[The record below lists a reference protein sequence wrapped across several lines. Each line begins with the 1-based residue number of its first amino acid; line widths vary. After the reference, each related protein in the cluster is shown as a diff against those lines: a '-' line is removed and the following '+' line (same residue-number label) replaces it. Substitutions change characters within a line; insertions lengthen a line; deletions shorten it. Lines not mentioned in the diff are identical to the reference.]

1 MYLKEIITNGFKSF
15 ADKMTIALD
24 DQITCIVGP
33 NGSGKSNVVD
43 AVRWV
48 LGEQSV
54 KSLRGAGSMSDVIF
68 AGSASRKAKN
78 AASVELVFDNS
89 DHYLNIN
96 YTEVSIKRRV
106 FRSGENEY
114 YINQERCRLKDII
127 NLFLDSGV
135 GRESFNIISQGEV
148 QKILSE
154 SKEDRRAIF
163 EEAAGILKYKKR
175 KEEALRK
182 LDRTHDSLD
191 RVEDIILELEVQ
203 VKPLKEQS
211 EKAKDYLEN
220 KENLEKLEIAL
231 LAYDIYQLDQEKQLL
246 LTKQEQLQMEI
257 TKLMNT
263 TTVASSDTLKLK
275 TEQLQKEQVLAVSQ
289 SELLKAA
296 EDVVS
301 LNGELT
307 LLRAQ
312 RDAND
317 QEEKTQKSRQLYIE
331 KASIEKQLALLTEK
345 TTNLQEEIIKKK
357 QTLEEYQQRLN
368 RLKLERKQLEQDYS
382 KVDRDS
388 LSYQHKIELLQ
399 QEEERG
405 TNLPQA
411 VRTILQDKNL
421 TGIYDRIGNVVKV
434 KDNLARALDVALT
447 SSKNFIIVQDENS
460 AKAAIEYLK
469 NKRLGR
475 ATFFPLTV
483 IQKRY
488 VDQTTLHKLNNQP
501 GFLGV
506 LADLVTCDPLYQNI
520 IYNQLGLVLVA
531 EDMDAALFL
540 SKVVEKRYKIVTLAG
555 DVINVGGSMTGGSF
569 YQGRSSITI
578 HQEIATLTANLE
590 EAKITRNSLI
600 DKLTTQKEKIEKIE
614 EAIFQLVQQN
624 TSYNEQQQ
632 DLKREQETLETQLT
646 NLKNQLENLEST
658 TDDLA
663 KKETDIIDQFY
674 QKSAEKE
681 KLENKINKLQQELA
695 IIKKQIED
703 IEADNKYQ
711 NSLLR
716 QQEEEKN
723 RVDIRL
729 SRIDVQLD
737 TMLDT
742 LSTDYSMTYEK
753 ARKDY
758 SLDMEV
764 EEARPKVQF
773 YKNNIKNL
781 GMVNLAAIEEYERV
795 SSRYEFLLHQ
805 KEDLEKAQ
813 GTLLEIMNEMDEVMK
828 EEFLRTFEEIRQEF
842 KQVFKELFHGGTA
855 DLQLSEPEDLL
866 TTGIDIIASPPG
878 KKLSTINLLSGGE
891 KTLTAISLLFAILNI
906 RIVPFCIFDEVEA
919 ALDEANVDQFGH
931 YLAHYKD
938 KTQFLIITHKK
949 KTMEYA
955 DTLYGITMQESGVSK
970 LVSVKLT
977 TKEELI

>member
-1 MYLKEIITNGFKSF
+1 MF
-15 ADKMTIALD
+15 
-24 DQITCIVGP
+24 
-33 NGSGKSNVVD
+33 
-43 AVRWV
+43 
-48 LGEQSV
+48 
-54 KSLRGAGSMSDVIF
+54 
-68 AGSASRKAKN
+68 
-78 AASVELVFDNS
+78 
-89 DHYLNIN
+89 
-96 YTEVSIKRRV
+96 
-106 FRSGENEY
+106 
-114 YINQERCRLKDII
+114 
-127 NLFLDSGV
+127 
-135 GRESFNIISQGEV
+135 
-148 QKILSE
+148 
-154 SKEDRRAIF
+154 
-163 EEAAGILKYKKR
+163 
-175 KEEALRK
+175 
-182 LDRTHDSLD
+182 
-191 RVEDIILELEVQ
+191 
-203 VKPLKEQS
+203 
-211 EKAKDYLEN
+211 
-220 KENLEKLEIAL
+220 
-231 LAYDIYQLDQEKQLL
+231 
-246 LTKQEQLQMEI
+246 
-257 TKLMNT
+257 
-263 TTVASSDTLKLK
+263 
-275 TEQLQKEQVLAVSQ
+275 
-289 SELLKAA
+289 
-296 EDVVS
+296 
-301 LNGELT
+301 
-307 LLRAQ
+307 
-312 RDAND
+312 
-317 QEEKTQKSRQLYIE
+317 
-331 KASIEKQLALLTEK
+331 
-345 TTNLQEEIIKKK
+345 
-357 QTLEEYQQRLN
+357 
-368 RLKLERKQLEQDYS
+368 
-382 KVDRDS
+382 
-388 LSYQHKIELLQ
+388 
-399 QEEERG
+399 
-405 TNLPQA
+405 
-411 VRTILQDKNL
+411 
-421 TGIYDRIGNVVKV
+421 
-434 KDNLARALDVALT
+434 
-447 SSKNFIIVQDENS
+447 
-460 AKAAIEYLK
+460 
-469 NKRLGR
+469 
-475 ATFFPLTV
+475 
-483 IQKRY
+483 
-488 VDQTTLHKLNNQP
+488 
-501 GFLGV
+501 
-506 LADLVTCDPLYQNI
+506 
-520 IYNQLGLVLVA
+520 
-531 EDMDAALFL
+531 
-540 SKVVEKRYKIVTLAG
+540 
-555 DVINVGGSMTGGSF
+555 NVGGSMTGGSF

-578 HQEIATLTANLE
+578 QQEIATLTANLE

-614 EAIFQLVQQN
+614 ETIFQLVQQN
-624 TSYNEQQQ
+624 TSYHEQQHN
-632 DLKREQETLETQLT
+632 LKREQETLETQLT

-855 DLQLSEPEDLL
+855 DLQLTEPEDLL

-931 YLAHYKD
+931 YLAHYKN

-977 TKEELI
+977 TKEEVI